1 VTVRETRRRW
11 FGRPRVEEPKT
22 EGGEAAAEPEE
33 SGALEGS
40 PDAAASQ
47 SRGTS
52 TAPAAAGTLP
62 GMAEVDVKTDDREAS
77 KTTVTVLSETLLEW
91 QEKLGGSGL
100 QAIDQLRNIYN
111 SGFAEATVQQ
121 ALRDPDGNVRACVR
135 DFLDRVARET

>member
-1 VTVRETRRRW
+1 
-11 FGRPRVEEPKT
+11 
-22 EGGEAAAEPEE
+22 
-33 SGALEGS
+33 
-40 PDAAASQ
+40 
-47 SRGTS
+47 
-52 TAPAAAGTLP
+52 
-62 GMAEVDVKTDDREAS
+62 MAEVDVKTDDREAS